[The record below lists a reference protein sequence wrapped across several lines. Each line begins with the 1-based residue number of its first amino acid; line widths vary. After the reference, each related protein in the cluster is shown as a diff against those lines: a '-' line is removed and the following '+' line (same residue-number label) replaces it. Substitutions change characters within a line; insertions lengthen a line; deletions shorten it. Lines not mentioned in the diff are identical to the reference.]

1 MSFTINQIL
10 NISESETLE
19 VNENLCFNT
28 ELFEACKKGPHINT
42 ILGDYGK
49 AISRYPVL
57 IDIRQIHDLGYIA
70 HKYNSELDRPRG
82 FQTRADQDLDQD
94 TVDEIAKDMLNRK
107 WDPFLMQ
114 GAVFPLPEE
123 FRGMSFD
130 TDGTERIYGIANL
143 THRLYAAKKAGQTHI
158 LAWIIDISL
167 SKLRKWAN
175 AEANRK
181 QYASNPRNDLI
192 DITESIL
199 EDTADENSEL
209 SIALNNAATPEKQ
222 EEIIKL
228 EVESY
233 NVHSKTRDAIVRR
246 LAMMGGFT
254 PERKKWDASFMR
266 EYVEKTFQEW
276 VKSGGNLYDY
286 ISQNDVPVIL
296 AQHEGSGHAEVAQ
309 KWAEHILAED
319 GNGPLKVLFSL
330 KKDGKIDKMKADQI
344 RREFS
349 KKVGD
354 HMIMMGKAYHKI
366 YVENLG
372 TLPMYEAF
380 PEFAGETT
388 MIKMY

>member
-1 MSFTINQIL
+1 MTTTLNEIFNQ
-10 NISESETLE
+10 ESSIE

-42 ILGDYGK
+42 ILGNYGK
-49 AISRYPVL
+49 AITPHPVL

-70 HKYNSELDRPRG
+70 HKYNKELDRPRG

-94 TVDEIAKDMLNRK
+94 TVDDIAKDMVNRK

-143 THRLYAAKKAGQTHI
+143 THRLYAARQSGQTHI
-158 LAWIIDISL
+158 IAWVIDISL

-199 EDTADENSEL
+199 EDKSDESSEL
-209 SIALNNAATPEKQ
+209 SIALSNAATPEKQ
-222 EEIIKL
+222 EEIIKI

-254 PERKKWDASFMR
+254 PERKKWDSDFMR
-266 EYVEKTFQEW
+266 EYVENTFQEW
-276 VKSGGNLYDY
+276 VRSGDKLYDY

-296 AQHEGSGHAEVAQ
+296 AQDEGRGYAEVAE
-309 KWAEHILAED
+309 KWAEHVLAED
-319 GNGPLKVLFSL
+319 GNGPLKVLQAL
-330 KKDGKIDKMKADQI
+330 KKNGKIDRTKADQV

-349 KKVGD
+349 KKVGE
-354 HMIMMGKAYHKI
+354 HLKMMGQAYHKI
-366 YVENLG
+366 YVEGTG
-372 TLPMYEAF
+372 TLPRYEAF
-380 PEFAGETT
+380 PEFAGETS
-388 MIKMY
+388 MIKLY

>member
-1 MSFTINQIL
+1 MTATINASL
-10 NISESETLE
+10 NLQTSIE

-28 ELFEACKKGPHINT
+28 KLFEACKKGPHISN

-49 AISRYPVL
+49 SITPHPVL

-94 TVDEIAKDMLNRK
+94 IVDDIAKDMNNRK

-143 THRLYAAKKAGQTHI
+143 THRLYAARKSGQTHI
-158 LAWIIDISL
+158 IAWIVDISL

-199 EDTADENSEL
+199 EDKADESSEL

-222 EEIIKL
+222 EEVIKN

-246 LAMMGGFT
+246 LAMKGGFT
-254 PERKKWDASFMR
+254 PERKKWDADFMR
-266 EYVEKTFQEW
+266 EYVEDTFQEW
-276 VKSGGNLYDY
+276 VKSGDKLYDY
-286 ISQNDVPVIL
+286 ISENDVPVIL
-296 AQHEGSGHAEVAQ
+296 AQDEGRGYAEVAE
-309 KWAEHILAED
+309 KWAQHVLAKD
-319 GNGPLKVLFSL
+319 GNGPLRVLQAL
-330 KKDGKIDKMKADQI
+330 KKTGKIDKMKADQV

-349 KKVGD
+349 KKVGE
-354 HMIMMGKAYHKI
+354 HLKMMGEAYHKI
-366 YVENLG
+366 YVEDTG
-372 TLPMYEAF
+372 TLPRYEAF
-380 PEFAGETT
+380 PEFAGETS
-388 MIKMY
+388 MIKLY

>member
-1 MSFTINQIL
+1 MTTTLNEIFNQ
-10 NISESETLE
+10 ETSAE
-19 VNENLCFNT
+19 INENLCFNT

-42 ILGDYGK
+42 ILGNYGK
-49 AISRYPVL
+49 AITSHPVL
-57 IDIRQIHDLGYIA
+57 IDIRQIHDLSYIA
-70 HKYNSELDRPRG
+70 HKYNKELDRPRG

-94 TVDEIAKDMLNRK
+94 TVDEIAKDMVNRK

-143 THRLYAAKKAGQTHI
+143 THRLYAARQSGQTHI
-158 LAWIIDISL
+158 IAWVIDISL

-199 EDTADENSEL
+199 EDKADEGSEL

-222 EEIIKL
+222 EEIIKI

-254 PERKKWDASFMR
+254 PERKKWDSDFMR
-266 EYVEKTFQEW
+266 EYVENTFQEW
-276 VKSGGNLYDY
+276 VKSGDKLYDY

-296 AQHEGSGHAEVAQ
+296 AQDEGRGYAEVAE
-309 KWAEHILAED
+309 KWAEHVLAED
-319 GNGPLKVLFSL
+319 GNGPLKVLQAL
-330 KKDGKIDKMKADQI
+330 KKNGKIDKMKADQV

-349 KKVGD
+349 KKVGE
-354 HMIMMGKAYHKI
+354 HLQMMGEAYHKI
-366 YVENLG
+366 YVEGTG
-372 TLPMYEAF
+372 TLPRYEAF
-380 PEFAGETT
+380 PEFAGETS
-388 MIKMY
+388 MIKLY

>member
-1 MSFTINQIL
+1 MTTTLNEIFNQ
-10 NISESETLE
+10 ESSIE

-42 ILGDYGK
+42 ILGNYGK
-49 AISRYPVL
+49 AITPHPVL

-70 HKYNSELDRPRG
+70 HKYNKELDRPRG

-94 TVDEIAKDMLNRK
+94 TVDDIAKDMVNRK

-143 THRLYAAKKAGQTHI
+143 THRLYAARQSGQTHI
-158 LAWIIDISL
+158 IAWVIDISL

-199 EDTADENSEL
+199 EDKSDESSEL
-209 SIALNNAATPEKQ
+209 SIALSNAATPEKQ
-222 EEIIKL
+222 EEIIKI

-254 PERKKWDASFMR
+254 PERKKWDSDFMR
-266 EYVEKTFQEW
+266 EYVENTFQEW
-276 VKSGGNLYDY
+276 VKSGDKLYDY

-296 AQHEGSGHAEVAQ
+296 AQDEGRGYAEVAE
-309 KWAEHILAED
+309 KWAEHVLAED
-319 GNGPLKVLFSL
+319 GNGPLKVLQAL
-330 KKDGKIDKMKADQI
+330 KKNGKIDRTKADQV

-349 KKVGD
+349 KKVGE
-354 HMIMMGKAYHKI
+354 HLKMMGQAYHKI
-366 YVENLG
+366 YVEGTG
-372 TLPMYEAF
+372 TLPRYEAF
-380 PEFAGETT
+380 PEFAGETS
-388 MIKMY
+388 MIKLY

>member
-1 MSFTINQIL
+1 MTTTLNEIFNQ
-10 NISESETLE
+10 ESSIE

-42 ILGDYGK
+42 ILGNYGK
-49 AISRYPVL
+49 AITPHPVL

-70 HKYNSELDRPRG
+70 HKYNKELDRPRG

-94 TVDEIAKDMLNRK
+94 TVDDIAKDMVNRK

-130 TDGTERIYGIANL
+130 IDGTERIYGIANL
-143 THRLYAAKKAGQTHI
+143 THRLYAARQSGQTHI
-158 LAWIIDISL
+158 IAWVIDISL

-199 EDTADENSEL
+199 EDKSDESSEL
-209 SIALNNAATPEKQ
+209 SIALSNAATPEKQ
-222 EEIIKL
+222 EEIIKI

-254 PERKKWDASFMR
+254 PERKKWDSDFMR
-266 EYVEKTFQEW
+266 EYVENTFQEW
-276 VKSGGNLYDY
+276 VKSGDKLYDY

-296 AQHEGSGHAEVAQ
+296 AQDEGRGYAEVAE
-309 KWAEHILAED
+309 KWAEHVLAED
-319 GNGPLKVLFSL
+319 GNGPLKVLQAL
-330 KKDGKIDKMKADQI
+330 KKNGKIDRTKADQV

-349 KKVGD
+349 KKVGE
-354 HMIMMGKAYHKI
+354 HLKMMGQAYHKI
-366 YVENLG
+366 YVEGTG
-372 TLPMYEAF
+372 TLPRYEAF
-380 PEFAGETT
+380 PEFAGETS
-388 MIKMY
+388 MIKLY